1 MPSDN
6 LNMEEVTQARRK
18 SIAASIHP
26 IAIDELKSLGNE
38 LFPTFDH
45 PWREVFFNFIT
56 ENANAS
62 FYHAVTDD
70 LIHILYCHTK
80 EKGMWFLPGTGM
92 GPLQQN
98 GLKILKEVVQ
108 SGK

>member
-1 MPSDN
+1 MPDN
-6 LNMEEVTQARRK
+6 LNMDEVMKARRK
-18 SIAASIHP
+18 SVAESIRP
-26 IAIDELKSLGNE
+26 VATDELKALGNE

-45 PWREVFFNFIT
+45 PWREVYFNFVT

-70 LIHILYCHTK
+70 GIHIIYCHTK
-80 EKGMWFLPGTGM
+80 EKGMWFMPGTGM
-92 GPLQQN
+92 GPLQPN